1 MLRIVPIP
9 DPNLPPMSQ
18 MPSDTL
24 SLAEENRRLRAQI
37 EELLEDGRRN
47 QRIMRRHQVFDLK
60 FIGAGS
66 FRELIAS
73 IFRELK
79 DSSGLDVITLSL
91 IDADYDIRRILA
103 DLDIKLSEFPHLL
116 FLQDA
121 SELGESHARMNKPL
135 IGPYSE
141 EEHGP
146 MFPEPI
152 PVPASVVIAPL
163 IRNGELTGT
172 INLGSFRAD
181 RFAAD
186 MATDFVAHMAAII
199 AICIE
204 NVINNERL
212 KHIGLTDPLTG
223 VNNRRY
229 LERRLLEEVMR
240 SRRHGHAL
248 SCMFVDIDH
257 FKQVNDK
264 IGHHA
269 GDEVLREVAAR
280 IKAELRS
287 SDAMGRFGGEEFV
300 AVLVDTGLK
309 DALVVAERIRAGIA
323 EPSVMLANGQQ
334 LPVTASIGVAAL
346 GAADRSARTEAVAQE
361 LLAHADQALYRA
373 KSGGR
378 NKVVSAE

>member
-1 MLRIVPIP
+1 
-9 DPNLPPMSQ
+9 MSQ
-18 MPSDTL
+18 TAPDSL
-24 SLAEENRRLRAQI
+24 SLAEENQRLREQI
-37 EELLEDGRRN
+37 EELLEDARRN
-47 QRIMRRHQVFDLK
+47 HRIMRRHQMFDLK

-66 FRELIAS
+66 FRELIES
-73 IFRELK
+73 IFKELK

-91 IDADYDIRRILA
+91 IDADYGIRRILA
-103 DLDIKLSEFPHLL
+103 DLGIKLSEFPHLL

-121 SELGESHARMNKPL
+121 AEFGELHAHLKKPVL
-135 IGPYSE
+135 GPYSE
-141 EEHGP
+141 ELHGTV
-146 MFPEPI
+146 FPEPI

-172 INLGSFRAD
+172 LNLGSFRSD
-181 RFAAD
+181 RFASD
-186 MATDFVAHMAAII
+186 MATDFISHMAAII

-204 NVINNERL
+204 NVINSERL

-229 LERRLLEEVMR
+229 LERRLHEEIMR
-240 SRRHGHAL
+240 SRRHGHPL

-300 AVLVDTGLK
+300 VVLVDTELK
-309 DALVVAERIRAGIA
+309 DTLAVAERIRAGIA
-323 EPSVMLANGQQ
+323 EPAVTLAGGQK
-334 LPVTASIGVAAL
+334 LPVTASIGVAML
-346 GAADRSARTEAVAQE
+346 GSVDRSERTEMVAQAF
-361 LLAHADQALYRA
+361 LARADQALYQA
-373 KSGGR
+373 KSSGR
-378 NKVVSAE
+378 NKVVSAEGL